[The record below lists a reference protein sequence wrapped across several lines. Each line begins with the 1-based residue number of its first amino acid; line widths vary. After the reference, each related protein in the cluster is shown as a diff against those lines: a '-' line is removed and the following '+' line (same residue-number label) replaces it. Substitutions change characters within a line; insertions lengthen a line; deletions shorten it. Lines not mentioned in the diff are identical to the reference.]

1 MKFPLSDRTSIL
13 HLSHVHRGGGK
24 AERPDN
30 TLETFRWCWE
40 NGSAL
45 ECDCRR
51 TRDGVGIML
60 HDETLRRT
68 ARGIPDALA
77 DKPVSTELDWNEIKD
92 IDVGSYLSPDFAH
105 HRIPRIEDV
114 FREMRRDPKWLCFVD
129 EKGAGPGY
137 IADKAREAGVTIL
150 TRLIVRE
157 DAQELYG
164 FATREERAL
173 FDQLRAIS
181 GVGPKLALAV
191 LSTFTPA
198 QLATVVVTQDAG
210 RMAQV
215 PGVGKKKASR
225 LLVELSDVFSKNI
238 ELKQLVGLTDA
249 LPAPKEAVRDVPAQE
264 AADALLSMGF
274 TSAEVALALEGAAE
288 AGIASTKDML
298 SYALR
303 RLGGGR

>member
-1 MKFPLSDRTSIL
+1 MIVQLTGTLLEVLPSSVVLD
-13 HLSHVHRGGGK
+13 VGGVGYELGVSTTT
-24 AERPDN
+24 A
-30 TLETFRWCWE
+30 
-40 NGSAL
+40 SAL
-45 ECDCRR
+45 PPSG
-51 TRDGVGIML
+51 TP
-60 HDETLRRT
+60 
-68 ARGIPDALA
+68 A
-77 DKPVSTELDWNEIKD
+77 
-92 IDVGSYLSPDFAH
+92 
-105 HRIPRIEDV
+105 
-114 FREMRRDPKWLCFVD
+114 
-129 EKGAGPGY
+129 
-137 IADKAREAGVTIL
+137 VTIL

-249 LPAPKEAVRDVPAQE
+249 LPAPKETVRDVPAQE

>member
-1 MKFPLSDRTSIL
+1 MIVQLTGTLVEVMPTHAVIDC
-13 HLSHVHRGGGK
+13 RGVGYELGI
-24 AERPDN
+24 
-30 TLETFRWCWE
+30 
-40 NGSAL
+40 SAL
-45 ECDCRR
+45 
-51 TRDGVGIML
+51 TAQALPAVG
-60 HDETLRRT
+60 T
-68 ARGIPDALA
+68 
-77 DKPVSTELDWNEIKD
+77 S
-92 IDVGSYLSPDFAH
+92 
-105 HRIPRIEDV
+105 
-114 FREMRRDPKWLCFVD
+114 
-129 EKGAGPGY
+129 
-137 IADKAREAGVTIL
+137 GVTIL

-215 PGVGKKKASR
+215 PGVGRKKASR

-249 LPAPKEAVRDVPAQE
+249 LPAPKESVRDVPAQE

-274 TSAEVALALEGAAE
+274 TSAEVALALEGASE

>member
-1 MKFPLSDRTSIL
+1 MIVQLTGTLVEVMPTHAVIDC
-13 HLSHVHRGGGK
+13 RGVGYELGI
-24 AERPDN
+24 
-30 TLETFRWCWE
+30 
-40 NGSAL
+40 SAL
-45 ECDCRR
+45 
-51 TRDGVGIML
+51 TAQALPAVG
-60 HDETLRRT
+60 T
-68 ARGIPDALA
+68 
-77 DKPVSTELDWNEIKD
+77 S
-92 IDVGSYLSPDFAH
+92 
-105 HRIPRIEDV
+105 
-114 FREMRRDPKWLCFVD
+114 
-129 EKGAGPGY
+129 
-137 IADKAREAGVTIL
+137 GVTIL

-249 LPAPKEAVRDVPAQE
+249 LPAPRESVRDVPAQE

-274 TSAEVALALEGAAE
+274 TSAEVELALEGAAE